1 MSTRERCMESQGPSP
16 GLTAFV
22 SQHTLP
28 FDILQAWEAG
38 KAVRIGHG
46 PATVIGFPPKVR
58 TPSHAVAAD
67 ALREKGRGLD
77 PMFLVGFFCYCDKA
91 VLVQDQT

>member
-1 MSTRERCMESQGPSP
+1 MESQRPSP

-22 SQHTLP
+22 RQHTLP

-58 TPSHAVAAD
+58 TPSHAVAAG
-67 ALREKGRGLD
+67 ALREKGRG
-77 PMFLVGFFCYCDKA
+77 PNPIFSWGFFCWFELA
-91 VLVQDQT
+91 VGRNTRLEDAAT

>member
-1 MSTRERCMESQGPSP
+1 MESQRPSL

-22 SQHTLP
+22 RQHTLP

-46 PATVIGFPPKVR
+46 PATVIGATPKVR
-58 TPSHAVAAD
+58 TPSHAVAAG
-67 ALREKGRGLD
+67 ALREKGRGFG
-77 PMFLVGFFCYCDKA
+77 PMFLVGFFCCCEMA
-91 VLVQDQT
+91 VWVQVQA